1 MTPLTVAGVQRR
13 YLLLIGLRWAATGLI
28 LPVSMLIYATRG
40 IDLPTA
46 GLLVALYSGLVV
58 LLELPTG
65 GLADQLGRR
74 RTMLLASGFLVLAPL
89 CMAFAQVWWQFA
101 IASTA
106 SALGRSLGSGP
117 VEAWY
122 VDTIRAI
129 DPDVSLRAG
138 LSRGWAVEA
147 VGLGLAATIGGA
159 APGLASGLANDGLIT
174 PFSVP
179 ALGAAALAVVSMI
192 AHAALMTETL
202 GPGNTARSRGSAR
215 AAVRAVPTQVLHGVR
230 VAWRE
235 PVVRLIVAHGA
246 AIGLFLNSIE
256 MLAPLQFAA
265 MLGGPER
272 AAFAY
277 GLLVTGAFLGT
288 AAGSAAA
295 PALCRLLPLSPLAVA
310 ALVTVVGAAAVGL
323 VGLASAG
330 PGGFAL
336 AAAGY
341 LGVYT
346 LTGPAGPLAAEAVHN
361 RVTERERATL
371 ISVESLALQLG
382 AFIGAIS
389 VARLAA
395 WVGFGAGWLAA
406 TLALVIAALLI
417 VAARR
422 AERRAGETGNVPA
435 YEFT

>member
-74 RTMLLASGFLVLAPL
+74 RTMLLASVFLVLAPL

-101 IASTA
+101 IAATA

-159 APGLASGLANDGLIT
+159 APGFAGGLANDGLIT

-192 AHAALMTETL
+192 AHAALMTETA
-202 GPGNTARSRGSAR
+202 ARSRGSVR
-215 AAVRAVPTQVLHGVR
+215 AAVQAVPTQVLNGVR
-230 VAWRE
+230 VARRE

-272 AAFAY
+272 AALAY

-361 RVTERERATL
+361 RVTEHERATL

-382 AFIGAIS
+382 GFIGAIS

>member
-1 MTPLTVAGVQRR
+1 MTPLTVARIQRR
-13 YLLLIGLRWAATGLI
+13 YLVLIGLRWASTGLI

-40 IDLPTA
+40 IDLPTV

-74 RTMLLASGFLVLAPL
+74 RTMLLASVFLVLAPL

-101 IASTA
+101 IAAIA
-106 SALGRSLGSGP
+106 SALGRALGSGP

-122 VDTIRAI
+122 VDTVRAI
-129 DPDVSLRAG
+129 EPDVSLRGG

-147 VGLGLAATIGGA
+147 FGLGATATIGGA
-159 APGLASGLANDGLIT
+159 VPGLAGGLANDGLIT

-179 ALGAAALAVVSMI
+179 ALGAAALAVVSLI
-192 AHAALMTETL
+192 AHAALMTEV
-202 GPGNTARSRGSAR
+202 PDPASPARSRGSAR
-215 AAVRAVPTQVLHGVR
+215 AAVRAVPAQVVHGVR

-256 MLAPLQFAA
+256 MLAPLQFTE

-277 GLLVTGAFLGT
+277 GLLITGAFLGT

-295 PALCRLLPLSPLAVA
+295 PALCRLLPLSPLGVA
-310 ALVTVVGAAAVGL
+310 ALVTVIGGAAVGL
-323 VGLASAG
+323 IGLASAG

-341 LGVYT
+341 LGAYT
-346 LTGPAGPLAAEAVHN
+346 VTGPAGPLAAEAVHN

-371 ISVESLALQLG
+371 VSVESLALQLG
-382 AFIGAIS
+382 GFLGAVS
-389 VARLAA
+389 VTRLAA
-395 WVGFGAGWLAA
+395 WAGFVSGWIAA

-422 AERRAGETGNVPA
+422 AERRAGETGKVLT